1 MNPIPISLQPTRQL
15 LKRTQTRCPVC
26 HAAIPGEV
34 WKEGVAPGRV
44 MLRRTCPQHGDSSA
58 RIATDAR
65 FYWLARGNPENS
77 GCCSPG
83 SSCCSADGSA
93 PASLGRNAAGHGEQP
108 FETLSTCLA
117 LIEIVR
123 SCNLSCPTCYADSPL
138 GAGGKVDAV
147 PLPELRSRIEGVIAR
162 KGKIEI
168 LQLSGGEPTLH
179 PEFFELLEWVQ
190 SHPHIDYAL
199 INTNG
204 VRIAHDTEFAAQLAV
219 AAKRRKL
226 QLYLQFD
233 GVQAAAQHFLR
244 GADLR
249 ATRERA
255 LAVCAEIDLPVT
267 LAMTVTPEN
276 LPHVWEA
283 IDFGLARPIVHG
295 ITFQPMFRSGRRP
308 GPSASL
314 LPRPARHERGE
325 GRGEGLPSNPP
336 TVQSTTSPLPSPPS
350 DGGEGV
356 TSPRTLAIPS
366 EASERLN
373 AADILLA
380 ALAQSSGRLKRDDF
394 TPLPCGDPNCAII
407 GYLLRLNGQVHSVSE
422 FLDFAR
428 LQGFLQNKIQYTVAD
443 LARCGC
449 ETEPLGALLKDL
461 ELKGNVA
468 FRIMVKPFM
477 DAWTWDQDRIDRCC
491 THVIRPDGK
500 LDSFC
505 RYYSGFADA
514 NHAE

>member
-1 MNPIPISLQPTRQL
+1 LNLTLHTQPPRTL

-26 HAAIPGEV
+26 QAAIPGEV

-44 MLRRTCPQHGDSSA
+44 LLRRTCPEHGDSSA
-58 RIATDAR
+58 CLATDAR
-65 FYWLARGNPENS
+65 FYWLAQGKPENS
-77 GCCSPG
+77 GCCQPG

-147 PLPELRSRIEGVIAR
+147 PLSELKTRIEGVIAR

-179 PEFFELLEWVQ
+179 PDFFELLAWVQ
-190 SHPHIDYAL
+190 GHPHIDYAL

-204 VRIAHDTEFAAQLAV
+204 VRIAHDAEFAAQLAL
-219 AAKRRKL
+219 AAQRRKL

-267 LAMTVTPEN
+267 LAMTVTPDN

-283 IDFGLARPIVHG
+283 IEFGLARPIVHG

-308 GPSASL
+308 NAGPPL

-325 GRGEGLPSNPP
+325 GRGEGLPSHAQHLLSP
-336 TVQSTTSPLPSPPS
+336 TLSSAPR
-350 DGGEGV
+350 GREGV
-356 TSPRTLAIPS
+356 QQAHIGVVSRS
-366 EASERLN
+366 
-373 AADILLA
+373 
-380 ALAQSSGRLKRDDF
+380 AL
-394 TPLPCGDPNCAII
+394 P
-407 GYLLRLNGQVHSVSE
+407 
-422 FLDFAR
+422 
-428 LQGFLQNKIQYTVAD
+428 D
-443 LARCGC
+443 LSA
-449 ETEPLGALLKDL
+449 
-461 ELKGNVA
+461 
-468 FRIMVKPFM
+468 
-477 DAWTWDQDRIDRCC
+477 
-491 THVIRPDGK
+491 
-500 LDSFC
+500 
-505 RYYSGFADA
+505 
-514 NHAE
+514 

>member
-1 MNPIPISLQPTRQL
+1 MITLTLQSTRQL

-26 HAAIPGEV
+26 HAAVPGEV

-44 MLRRTCPQHGDSSA
+44 VLRRTCLQHGESSA
-58 RIATDAR
+58 CLATDAR
-65 FYWLARGNPENS
+65 FYWLAQGNPGNACCTPGS
-77 GCCSPG
+77 GCCS
-83 SSCCSADGSA
+83 AEGSA
-93 PASLGRNAAGHGEQP
+93 PASLGRNAAGHGDQP

-138 GAGGKVDAV
+138 GTDAKVDAV
-147 PLPELRSRIEGVIAR
+147 PLPELKARIEGVIAR

-179 PEFFELLEWVQ
+179 PDFFELLEWVQ

-204 VRIAHDTEFAAQLAV
+204 VRIAHDAEFAAQLTV

-255 LAVCAEIDLPVT
+255 LAVCAEMDLPVT
-267 LAMTVTPEN
+267 LAMTVTPDN

-283 IDFGLARPIVHG
+283 IEFGLARPIVHG

-308 GPSASL
+308 DAG
-314 LPRPARHERGE
+314 
-325 GRGEGLPSNPP
+325 
-336 TVQSTTSPLPSPPS
+336 
-350 DGGEGV
+350 
-356 TSPRTLAIPS
+356 
-366 EASERLN
+366 ERLN

-380 ALAQSSGRLKRDDF
+380 ALAQSAGRLKRDDF

-407 GYLLRLNGQVHSVSE
+407 GYLLRLNGQIHSVSE
-422 FLDFAR
+422 FLDFAS
-428 LQGFLQNKIQYTVAD
+428 LQGFLQNKIQYTAAD

-461 ELKGNVA
+461 ELKGSVA
-468 FRIMVKPFM
+468 FRLMVKPFM

-505 RYYSGFADA
+505 RYYSGFADPTQSS
-514 NHAE
+514 